1 MQGWRVIVPDK
12 LGYGGTDQ
20 PRDIRNYTTKSI
32 CADLAALLDLLGVRR
47 VILVGHDWG
56 AETVWR
62 FCLWY
67 PERVRAVIALSV
79 PFYPPAPEYIPM
91 DEMIRRVP
99 KFGYQKYLADPK
111 SAVEIHQNVPV
122 FIDAIYRSPLTG
134 KDVSFVREGQLEALI
149 KGRTP
154 APKKTDILSDKTAKL
169 RVEEEREGKL
179 GSSLP
184 PSLPALFFW
193 PRSDPTCQPLHVQ
206 RMRKFVPSIEVVE
219 LAGKGHWLMVEAR
232 EQVTNKVIEWVETLV
247 RQENERGGKAMTK
260 ARL

>member
-12 LGYGGTDQ
+12 LGYGETDQ

-32 CADLAALLDLLGVRR
+32 CADLAALLDLLGVQR

-111 SAVEIHQNVPV
+111 SAAEIHQNVPV